1 MILNFIRGF
10 CMALA
15 DSVPGVSGG
24 TIAFL
29 LGFYDQ
35 FIGSLDAL
43 MSGTMEERKKAIVF
57 LCKIGIGW
65 VVGFIAAVLVLA
77 NIFETNIY
85 QISSLFIGFIIFAIP
100 IVVLEEKDCLKATLS
115 NLLGLFIG
123 IGVVFAITYFN
134 PVSGGEGGVD
144 LANLS
149 LGLGIYIFFS
159 SMFAISAMVLPG
171 ISGSTLLLIF
181 GLYVPIISAIKAFL
195 HFELQ
200 YFWALLVFGLGIITG
215 IILVIKIIRWAL
227 ANHRS
232 FMIFLI
238 IGMMLG
244 SIYAII
250 MGPQTLAEPKAPLSL
265 QTFSILWFAIGG
277 AVIIGLQQLKKI
289 SDK

>member
-100 IVVLEEKDCLKATLS
+100 IVVLEEKECLKATLS
-115 NLLGLFIG
+115 NLLGLVIG

-134 PVSGGEGGVD
+134 PVSGSESGVD
-144 LANLS
+144 LANLN
-149 LGLGIYIFFS
+149 LGLGLYIFFS
-159 SMFAISAMVLPG
+159 AMFAISAMVLPG

-200 YFWALLVFGLGIITG
+200 YFFALLVFGLGIITG

-250 MGPQTLAEPKAPLSL
+250 MGPLTLAEPKAPLSL

-277 AVIIGLQQLKKI
+277 AVILGLQQLKKI

>member
-35 FIGSLDAL
+35 FITSLDAL

-65 VVGFIAAVLVLA
+65 VVGFISAVLVLA

-100 IVVLEEKDCLKATLS
+100 IVVLEEKECMKATLS
-115 NLLGLFIG
+115 NILALAIG
-123 IGVVFAITYFN
+123 IGLVFAITYFN
-134 PVSGGEGGVD
+134 PVSGSENGVD
-144 LANLS
+144 LANLTF
-149 LGLGIYIFFS
+149 GLGAYIFFAG
-159 SMFAISAMVLPG
+159 MVAISAMVLPG

-200 YFWALLVFGLGIITG
+200 YFWALCLFGLGILTG
-215 IILVIKIIRWAL
+215 IALVIKIIRWAL

-232 FMIFLI
+232 VMIFLI
-238 IGMMLG
+238 IGMMFG

-250 MGPQTLAEPKAPLSL
+250 MGPQTLVEPKAPMTLE
-265 QTFSILWFAIGG
+265 TFNILWFVVGG
-277 AVIIGLQQLKKI
+277 TVIIGLQQLKKF

>member
-43 MSGTMEERKKAIVF
+43 MSGTMEERKKAIAF

-144 LANLS
+144 LANLN